1 MDWYPLWNSLR
12 IALISCAAVFFLGI
26 FAAYYIARLPRVIK
40 GVLDVLLTL
49 PMVLPPT
56 VVGYFLLLL
65 FGAKRPLG
73 IFFMQHF
80 GVKLVMNWYSAIFA
94 SIVVAFPLMYRTAR
108 GAFESFDETLA
119 WSAQT
124 LGQSDTWIFW
134 RVRMPACR
142 QGILAGTVLAFA
154 RALGEYGA
162 TSMIAGYT
170 PGKTATIATTVYQLW
185 RTNDELGA
193 MRGCWG
199 YRHFGGGA
207 AGGEPAGEKTES
219 GCPEMSLEINIE
231 KKLDG
236 FTLRAAFTAGNTST
250 ALLGASG
257 CGKSMTLRCIAGI
270 VKPDRGRIV
279 LDGRVLFDSDR
290 HIDLPPQQRGV
301 GLLFQNYALFPNMTV
316 EQNILCGLKTEKDP
330 AARRAACAEMLRT
343 MRLEELAKRYPAQLS
358 GGQQQRAALA
368 RILVGKPRIL
378 MLDEPFSAL
387 DSYLREEVEGEVGS
401 LLANFAGTALLVTH
415 NRDEAYRLCKEM
427 IVLNEGQVL
436 RTGSTKAVFADPQSI
451 AAARLTGCKNILPC
465 TPLDSH
471 TVRLDGW
478 NTTLR
483 LALPVPAGCTAVGI
497 RAHDFTRC
505 AADAP
510 NAIPVKAVS
519 TSENPFDW
527 TLICTP
533 PEGTAQLWWKVSKK
547 SLCSAAPAAPQHLC
561 AAPESIMP
569 LKD

>member
-1 MDWYPLWNSLR
+1 
-12 IALISCAAVFFLGI
+12 
-26 FAAYYIARLPRVIK
+26 
-40 GVLDVLLTL
+40 
-49 PMVLPPT
+49 
-56 VVGYFLLLL
+56 
-65 FGAKRPLG
+65 
-73 IFFMQHF
+73 
-80 GVKLVMNWYSAIFA
+80 
-94 SIVVAFPLMYRTAR
+94 
-108 GAFESFDETLA
+108 
-119 WSAQT
+119 
-124 LGQSDTWIFW
+124 
-134 RVRMPACR
+134 
-142 QGILAGTVLAFA
+142 
-154 RALGEYGA
+154 
-162 TSMIAGYT
+162 
-170 PGKTATIATTVYQLW
+170 
-185 RTNDELGA
+185 
-193 MRGCWG
+193 
-199 YRHFGGGA
+199 
-207 AGGEPAGEKTES
+207 
-219 GCPEMSLEINIE
+219 MSLEVNVT
-231 KKLDG
+231 KRFDG
-236 FTLRAAFTAGNTST
+236 FTLHAAFTAGDTAT

-270 VKPDRGRIV
+270 VKPDKGRIV
-279 LDGRVLFDSDR
+279 LDGRVLFDSEQ

-316 EQNILCGLKTEKDP
+316 EQNILCGLKAEKDP
-330 AARRAACAEMLRT
+330 AARRAACAEMLRA
-343 MRLEELAKRYPAQLS
+343 MRLETLAKRYPAQLS

-436 RTGSTKAVFADPQSI
+436 RAGRTKEVFADPQSV

-465 TPLDSH
+465 TPLDSR

-478 NTTLR
+478 GPTSR
-483 LALPVPAGCTAVGI
+483 PRPAPEGCCAVGI
-497 RAHDFTRC
+497 RAHDFTPC

-527 TLICTP
+527 NLICTSP
-533 PEGTAQLWWKVSKK
+533 KGTAQLWWKVGKT
-547 SLCSAAPAAPQHLC
+547 SLSAAAPEPPQYLC

-569 LKD
+569 LKG

>member
-1 MDWYPLWNSLR
+1 
-12 IALISCAAVFFLGI
+12 
-26 FAAYYIARLPRVIK
+26 
-40 GVLDVLLTL
+40 
-49 PMVLPPT
+49 
-56 VVGYFLLLL
+56 
-65 FGAKRPLG
+65 
-73 IFFMQHF
+73 
-80 GVKLVMNWYSAIFA
+80 
-94 SIVVAFPLMYRTAR
+94 
-108 GAFESFDETLA
+108 
-119 WSAQT
+119 
-124 LGQSDTWIFW
+124 
-134 RVRMPACR
+134 
-142 QGILAGTVLAFA
+142 
-154 RALGEYGA
+154 
-162 TSMIAGYT
+162 
-170 PGKTATIATTVYQLW
+170 
-185 RTNDELGA
+185 
-193 MRGCWG
+193 
-199 YRHFGGGA
+199 
-207 AGGEPAGEKTES
+207 
-219 GCPEMSLEINIE
+219 MSLEVNIE

-279 LDGRVLFDSDR
+279 LDGRVLFDSAQ

-330 AARRAACAEMLRT
+330 AARRVACAEMLRA
-343 MRLEELAKRYPAQLS
+343 MRLETLAKRYPAQLS

-401 LLANFAGTALLVTH
+401 LLANFVGTALLVTH

-436 RTGSTKAVFADPQSI
+436 RAGTTKAVFADPQSI

-478 NTTLR
+478 DTTLR
-483 LALPVPAGCTAVGI
+483 LVLPVPAGCTAVGI
-497 RAHDFTRC
+497 RAHDF
-505 AADAP
+505 AP
-510 NAIPVKAVS
+510 SAPGAENALPVELLSA
-519 TSENPFDW
+519 SENPFDW
-527 TLICTP
+527 NLIFQLP
-533 PEGTAQLWWKVSKK
+533 DGTTRLWWKVSKTTL
-547 SLCSAAPAAPQHLC
+547 SVAEPDAPACLSAP
-561 AAPESIMP
+561 PERIMA
-569 LKD
+569 LADHSQYEQ